1 MPTDNKIGYYKPL
14 TPDERGQ
21 WNGFLS
27 YLGSQKAN
35 LDADPELGHAYM
47 AHYANQ
53 NPDFKLTPD
62 HVASVQQDH
71 DNIRNGDLIGDLSSD
86 QLSALRNKL
95 NPAFMKQPLPEVNGV
110 IDSKTAS
117 LFYPTAKIIDS
128 KGRQIQDHGT
138 DIESY
143 AKNYLTPPD
152 KPTAEPVEKPGAA
165 INPTDKDAQEWLQ
178 SYIESPK
185 YKERLNNFWK
195 DPAYVQQTRDNQ
207 LKDVKFSETSGTKL
221 VDGQVVRNGA
231 TVYDSADNSMN
242 VNPDQLKELKAGRGE
257 SDVHELAHGQNS
269 GEYKSTQL
277 NPVEQDYI
285 FQRETQP
292 TSDDKKYWPQYA
304 EKQGQSISDELA
316 HNAATHDIAPS
327 ENMSDI
333 QALRYMAHKKG
344 IYDARTQDLTPELL
358 QKIKA
363 DPDIK
368 NSFTG
373 KRVFSNFDDKGL
385 LDIMN
390 KIAYRE
396 NNTDQNLA

>member
-1 MPTDNKIGYYKPL
+1 M
-14 TPDERGQ
+14 
-21 WNGFLS
+21 
-27 YLGSQKAN
+27 QKQN
-35 LDADPELGHAYM
+35 VGDSLDKDPELGQAYM
-47 AHYANQ
+47 ANYANQ
-53 NPDFKLTPD
+53 NREFKLVPD
-62 HVASVQQDH
+62 HVANVQQDH
-71 DNIRNGDLIGDLSSD
+71 QNLRNGDSVGDLNSD
-86 QLSALRNKL
+86 QLSAIRDKL
-95 NPAFMKQPLPEVNGV
+95 HPAFMKQPLPPVNGV
-110 IDSKTAS
+110 IDSKTTN
-117 LFYPTAKIIDS
+117 LFYPTANVVDS
-128 KGRQIQDHGT
+128 KGRQIEDHGT

-143 AKNYLTPPD
+143 AKNYLTAPD
-152 KPTAEPVEKPGAA
+152 KPIAEPTEKPGAA

-185 YKERLNNFWK
+185 YKERLDNFWK
-195 DPAYVQQTRDNQ
+195 DPAYIQQTRDNQ

-231 TVYDSADNSMN
+231 TVYDSTYNSMN
-242 VNPDQLKELKAGRGE
+242 VNPDQLKQLKAGRGE
-257 SDVHELAHGQNS
+257 ADVHELAHGQNA
-269 GEYKSTQL
+269 GDYKSLQL
-277 NPVEQDYI
+277 NPVEQNYI

-292 TSDDKKYWPQYA
+292 TADDKKYYPQYA

-333 QALRYMAHKKG
+333 QAIRYMAYKKG
-344 IYDARTQDLTPELL
+344 IYDARHDDLTPEILD
-358 QKIKA
+358 KIKK

-390 KIAYRE
+390 KIAYEAPKKNDE
-396 NNTDQNLA
+396 NVA